1 MFRNLRRMT
10 GIAALAASTALV
22 SACATETTY
31 RPATGSGFYR
41 SGYSDQQ
48 IEPNR
53 FRVTFAGN
61 TVTDRDVVER
71 YLLFRAAELTL
82 QNGFDYFVMADRD
95 TDRQARVYSTP
106 GGYGG
111 WGPGFGAFGGGL
123 WGPRWG
129 FYGRGFGYRA
139 WDPFWGDPWGWGGYG
154 GSDVRTV
161 DRYEAS
167 AEIVMFKGAPER
179 GNVRAFNARSVVD
192 TVGPTVKLPKAS

>member
-1 MFRNLRRMT
+1 MMNSLRRF
-10 GIAALAASTALV
+10 APLAAVASGALV
-22 SACATETTY
+22 LSACATETTF

-41 SGYSDQQ
+41 TGYSDAR

-71 YLLFRAAELTL
+71 YLLFRAAQLTL
-82 QNGFDYFVMADRD
+82 ENGYDYFVMADRD

-106 GGYGG
+106 GYGG
-111 WGPGFGAFGGGL
+111 YGPGFGAFGGGL

-139 WDPFWGDPWGWGGYG
+139 WDPFWGGPWGGWGGGYG
-154 GSDVRTV
+154 GDVRTV
-161 DRYEAS
+161 DRYEAT
-167 AEIVMFKGAPER
+167 AEIVMFKGTPER

-192 TVGPTVKLPKAS
+192 TVGPTVKLPKA

>member
-1 MFRNLRRMT
+1 MINTLRR
-10 GIAALAASTALV
+10 GALVAALAASTTLV
-22 SACATETTY
+22 AACATETAY

-41 SGYSDQQ
+41 TGYSDQR

-53 FRVTFAGN
+53 YRVTFAGN

-82 QNGFDYFVMADRD
+82 QNGYDYFVMADRD
-95 TDRQARVYSTP
+95 TDRQQRVYSTP
-106 GGYGG
+106 GY
-111 WGPGFGAFGGGL
+111 GPGFGAFGGGL

-154 GSDVRTV
+154 ADVRSV

-167 AEIVMFKGAPER
+167 AEIVMFKGTPER
-179 GNVRAFNARSVVD
+179 GNVRAFNARAVVD
-192 TVGPTVKLPKAS
+192 TVGPSVKLPKA